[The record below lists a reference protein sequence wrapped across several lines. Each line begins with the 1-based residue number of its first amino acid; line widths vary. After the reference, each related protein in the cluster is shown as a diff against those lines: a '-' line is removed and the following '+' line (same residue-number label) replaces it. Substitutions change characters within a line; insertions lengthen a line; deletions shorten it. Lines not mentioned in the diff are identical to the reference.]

1 MWKRFI
7 QLVAGKECEL
17 KERMLRTIIMV
28 GGAATIIACVEIFL
42 VMEVT
47 SILLPIL
54 VILLLVMGFALFVTF
69 KYKKYDLAAIL
80 LGLIIVVMV
89 FPLMFWLSGGI
100 ESGASVWLALG
111 LLYIFIM
118 FSGKKM
124 IFFLGLSAAAYGVTY
139 WAAYAYPEIVTP
151 MPGRGAAYLDAYFS
165 VIVVGVVAGAILKI
179 HMNVFEEEHKL
190 NMEQKEEIARNSDS
204 KNAFFANVSHEIR
217 SPINAIIGLT
227 EMIMRIHPEGETRE
241 YAQDIQ
247 LASNLLLNQVNDIL
261 DISQVEMNKMKII
274 PVKYQTG
281 QLFGELAELI
291 RVQTQKKQLEFVLDI
306 DPHLPSVLMGDEK
319 RLKQVLLNI
328 LDNAVKYTEE
338 GSVTMSVQGEENE
351 NGELTLKV
359 KIADTGIGIR
369 KEDMDYLY
377 DSFNRADE
385 RRNTHIVGS
394 GLGLAITK
402 QLVDLMN
409 GEINVDSI
417 YTKGSIFTVIIKQKI
432 IDSEPVGVIGGFSR
446 TGADGEIYRPSFEAP
461 EARIL
466 VVDDNRM
473 NSLVASRLLSST
485 KMQVDVAG
493 SGLECLEMTRKKFY
507 HVILLDY
514 MMPDMNGRDT
524 MVAIRNQENGLCR
537 DAAMVVL
544 TGNALSG
551 ARESY
556 LEEGFDGYVE
566 KPIQGK
572 LLETEIMQ
580 FLPADII
587 EYCEPEKI
595 TAEETNQVRRI
606 SSKKRKKIYI
616 TADCACDIPQEL
628 LEKYNIDLM
637 YLYIKTPHGRF
648 VDTKEIDSD
657 SLTQYI
663 TPVSSLAYGDAV
675 TVAEYEEFFAEVL
688 TKAER
693 VIHIALASRTGA
705 SYRVAVAAARG
716 FDHVHVIDSGQIS
729 AGQGLVTLYAAKL
742 AMEGKNA
749 HEIITAVENM
759 KENVHMASIIPGA
772 DIFYQNG
779 RTRAITATLCRSL
792 QLHPYVTMK
801 QKKAVFTGLLMGSR
815 ETAWKQGI
823 HWHLRKKKKINREV
837 VFITHVGCSVKQQE
851 WIKEEVL
858 KCVPFKRVIIQKASF
873 TNACNTG
880 LESIAIAYYNML

>member
-1 MWKRFI
+1 MWKRFS
-7 QLVAGKECEL
+7 QLVAGKDCEL
-17 KERMLRTIIMV
+17 RERMLRTIIMV

-54 VILLLVMGFALFVTF
+54 VVLLLVMGLSLFVTF
-69 KYKKYDLAAIL
+69 KYRKYDLAAIL
-80 LGLIIVVMV
+80 LGLIIVAMV
-89 FPLMFWLSGGI
+89 FPPMFWLSGAI

-111 LLYIFIM
+111 ILYIFIM
-118 FSGKKM
+118 FSGKKLV
-124 IFFLGLSAAAYGVTY
+124 FFLGLSVAVYGGTY
-139 WAAYAYPEIVTP
+139 WIAYAYPEVIAP
-151 MPGRGAAYLDAYFS
+151 MPSRAGAYFDAYFS
-165 VIVVGVVAGAILKI
+165 VIVVGIVAGAILKA
-179 HMNVFEEEHKL
+179 HMKVFEEEHRL
-190 NMEQKEEIARNSDS
+190 NIEQREAIERNRDS

-217 SPINAIIGLT
+217 SPINTIIGLT
-227 EMIMRIHPEGETRE
+227 EMIMRGQPEGEIKE
-241 YAQDIQ
+241 YARDIQ
-247 LASNLLLNQVNDIL
+247 LAGSMLLNQVNDIL

-274 PVKYQTG
+274 PVRYQTAK
-281 QLFGELAELI
+281 LFEELVELI
-291 RVQTQKKQLEFVLDI
+291 RVQTEKKQLDFLLDI
-306 DPHLPSVLMGDEK
+306 DPNLPSVLWGDEK

-338 GSVTMSVQGEENE
+338 GSVTMSAQGEEGE
-351 NGELTLKV
+351 KGELTLKI

-377 DSFNRADE
+377 DSFNRGDE
-385 RRNTHIVGS
+385 KRNTHIVGS

-409 GEINVDSI
+409 GEIDVDSI
-417 YTKGSIFTVIIKQKI
+417 YTKGTVFTIIIKQKI
-432 IDSEPVGVIGGFSR
+432 IDAGPVGAIGRFSR
-446 TGADGEIYRPSFEAP
+446 NGEEGEIYHPSFEAP

-485 KMQVDVAG
+485 KVQVDVAG
-493 SGLECLEMTRKKFY
+493 SGTECLEMTRKKFY
-507 HVILLDY
+507 HAILLDY

-537 DAAMVVL
+537 DAAMIVL
-544 TGNALSG
+544 TGNALSE
-551 ARESY
+551 ARETY

-572 LLETEIMQ
+572 FLEKEIMQ
-580 FLPADII
+580 FLPSDII

-595 TAEETNQVRRI
+595 AAEETNQMRKI
-606 SSKKRKKIYI
+606 SRKNRKKIYI
-616 TADCACDIPQEL
+616 TADCACDIPPEL
-628 LEKYNIDLM
+628 LEKYNIELM
-637 YLYIKTPHGRF
+637 YLYIKTPQGRF
-648 VDTKEIDSD
+648 VDTREIDSD

-663 TPVSSLAYGDAV
+663 SPVSSQAYGDTV

-729 AGQGLVTLYAAKL
+729 AGQGLVTLHAAKL
-742 AMEGKNA
+742 AQEGKTA
-749 HEIITAVENM
+749 REIIDSVEQM
-759 KENVHMASIIPGA
+759 KENVRMASIIPGA

-779 RTRAITATLCRSL
+779 RTRAVTATLCRSL
-792 QLHPYVTMK
+792 QLHPYVAMK
-801 QKKAVFTGLLMGSR
+801 QKKAVFVGLLAGSR
-815 ETAWKQGI
+815 DTAWKQGI
-823 HWHLRKKKKINREV
+823 HWHLRKKKKISREV
-837 VFITHVGCSVKQQE
+837 VFITHVGCTVKQQE
-851 WIKEEVL
+851 WIKQEVL

-880 LESIAIAYYNML
+880 MESIAIAYYNML